1 MLCSAAAGAPPPSWA
16 RSGSAAREAGC
27 TGKILIRFDSA
38 FYNSAVIR
46 TAVRHGAHFSVT
58 VPKNSSVR
66 AAIARIPEKAWTPV
80 KYPQAAGRRRR
91 PRRQSLRQGPH
102 RDGPPRPDCNARPD
116 RPPGPQRPDQP
127 RPGPHH
133 RAARQTAPN
142 APDPGPRTSRTK
154 GERTNAHAPNHLLN
168 QSWR

>member
-1 MLCSAAAGAPPPSWA
+1 MLCSAAVGAPPPSWA
-16 RSGSAAREAGC
+16 RSGSAAGTRAPPAAPPASPPRRSAPAREAGC

-102 RDGPPRPDCNARPD
+102 RDGPPRPCPW
-116 RPPGPQRPDQP
+116 P
-127 RPGPHH
+127 
-133 RAARQTAPN
+133 
-142 APDPGPRTSRTK
+142 
-154 GERTNAHAPNHLLN
+154 
-168 QSWR
+168 